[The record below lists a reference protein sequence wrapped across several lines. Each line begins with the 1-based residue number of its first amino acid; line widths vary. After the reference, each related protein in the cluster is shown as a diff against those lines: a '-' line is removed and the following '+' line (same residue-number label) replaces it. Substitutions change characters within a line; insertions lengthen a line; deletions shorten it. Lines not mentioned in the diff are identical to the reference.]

1 MNAIEITKENLQQEV
16 IDSELPALLDLWA
29 AWCGPCRL
37 VAPVVDEL
45 ATEYAGR
52 IKVGKIDVDE
62 QPELQETF
70 QALSIPTLV
79 LVKDGQVVA
88 KAVGAR
94 PKAALAAALELDQ
107 HAPVAAA

>member
-1 MNAIEITKENLQQEV
+1 MTPIEITKDNFQHEV
-16 IDSELPALLDLWA
+16 MESDVPVLLDLWA

-37 VAPVVDEL
+37 VAPVVEEL
-45 ATEYAGR
+45 ASEYAGR
-52 IKVGKIDVDE
+52 LKVGKIDVDE

-79 LVKDGQVVA
+79 VVKDGQVVA

-94 PKAALAAALELDQ
+94 PKAALAAALELEL